1 MKTNQNNEKTVPTQE
16 QIEAACRQSARHF
29 WNWLTWSLVY
39 YVVIN
44 LFLTYGDIKLVV
56 CAILS
61 VANLG
66 IASVAHARIVAR
78 FL

>member
-44 LFLTYGDIKLVV
+44 TTGGYYG
-56 CAILS
+56 
-61 VANLG
+61 
-66 IASVAHARIVAR
+66 
-78 FL
+78 